1 MNEYRFYL
9 TGKDASTWRR
19 LVGRYYWLPDSQII
33 SHLVEVHGLSCKA
46 HCSLDSTPEA
56 DELGLPVSEFIYED
70 PDAEEETEPFTSLDG
85 QVDQNRTNKTNSNA
99 QSMDPQDLFCQ
110 GLNNTGPPPASLG
123 NRWASTSAEED
134 QNGSFCQGAVITQN
148 IHDSTQHKNQAA
160 ELSCEGL
167 PSVTQGQ
174 ESTPSRG
181 AMETSLLLRCE
192 QSPSVTQPAETD
204 HFDAA
209 LQTLLLSAESELPPT
224 QCNSS
229 VLPLA
234 STHGNL
240 PNHSQNDQVNYTSCG
255 PLNSTSQGVRVQRTM
270 PSNYSETALSGNSKS
285 VINCEAFNST
295 SITAYLHQDKNSP
308 AFDKSVTK
316 TVYSCVVE
324 PALSENSNYV
334 AFNDGENLQSPL
346 TATENLQSSLTATDN
361 LQSTSTA
368 TENLQSPL
376 TATDNLQS
384 PLTSTENL
392 QSSLTATDNLQS
404 SLTATD
410 NHQSTSTAT
419 ENLQSPLTATDN
431 LQSPLTATEN
441 LQPSLT
447 ATENLQ
453 SPLTATDNLQ
463 CPLTAPFMPVI
474 VSVESL
480 SKVTEKES
488 PEPDKSVPVPASSK
502 QVLGKQPVV
511 VLLKNKILH
520 TLMEAQFIQTCEDK
534 KAANQ
539 ESVIKK
545 LSTRTPTTSD
555 KPQGEDQPCE
565 GSLVNQDSIP
575 PPVVDPSDLSDSGC
589 RSSKAPSKTSSALKK
604 TTIQKPSRKN
614 LEFGTKY
621 PSPSKD
627 TEAEGRKRKGK
638 GRGNSKKK
646 RRPDRFCVYC
656 RQIIKG
662 GRIADHMRGKHKL
675 EPEVQ
680 AILKKPFEAQ
690 MKFFT
695 AKRREGNYLYNL
707 LLMDKGK
714 NQPLMRERTQSRSKE
729 DEIKVCSDCKGFYS
743 KRCFFKHKCVS
754 DDISRDTRRL
764 RKVFM
769 DNMEKDIG
777 FQNILG
783 RFVHGEIDEFCKSN
797 NSIKTMG
804 YQYYNTHR
812 MKKGMSEEARQT
824 AITDM
829 RELSRLFFHFRIICA
844 TGRAVEDMFDTDN
857 MKDLMEAMKLLEAL
871 NGSSNYTETGEES
884 ALYNTV
890 LRMVKSLDEFY
901 TCTRQFETKKD
912 LVNFKK
918 SFTSKIKRFTVKKQT
933 RIPELDAPPE
943 PSGNASMEADNG
955 MCELIT
961 EEPSTK
967 QVTSEDTTKQGT
979 FENTSSIISA
989 RKHITGDVNTED
1001 TTTGMSVTE
1010 HITGEESSEQGTYV
1024 DASTNTSSRMPAT
1037 EEGVRDVGTSDDSP
1051 KRKSGRTPVPKQFPD
1066 EVNGSTKRIR
1076 LENVH
1081 SEAEEE
1087 TEKCPVEKIGRF
1099 SVKWSKEETHLLRRH
1114 FHSYIYTQNDKDDN
1128 TGNLP
1133 GKKEIQAFLKS
1144 HSIGCIKE
1152 LKEKTQIQKIR
1163 TKIFNERKTS
1173 RERGWKKLREMEA
1186 AKRTV
1191 I

>member
-33 SHLVEVHGLSCKA
+33 SHLVEVHGLSCKD

-56 DELGLPVSEFIYED
+56 DELGLPEFIYED
-70 PDAEEETEPFTSLDG
+70 PDAEEETEPFTSIDG
-85 QVDQNRTNKTNSNA
+85 QVDQSSTDKTNSNA

-110 GLNNTGPPPASLG
+110 GLNNTGPPPASLD
-123 NRWASTSAEED
+123 NRLASTSAEED

-148 IHDSTQHKNQAA
+148 IHDLTQHKNQAA
-160 ELSCEGL
+160 ELSYEGF
-167 PSVTQGQ
+167 PNVTQGQ
-174 ESTPSRG
+174 ESAPSRG

-204 HFDAA
+204 HSDAA

-224 QCNSS
+224 QCNSC

-240 PNHSQNDQVNYTSCG
+240 PNHSQTDEVIYTSHG
-255 PLNSTSQGVRVQRTM
+255 PLNSTSHGVRVQRTM

-295 SITAYLHQDKNSP
+295 SITAYLHQDKNN
-308 AFDKSVTK
+308 
-316 TVYSCVVE
+316 
-324 PALSENSNYV
+324 PALSGNSNSV

-346 TATENLQSSLTATDN
+346 TATDNLQSSLTATDNLQSSLTATDNLQSPLTATDKLQSSLTATDN
-361 LQSTSTA
+361 LQSTSTTTENLQSPLTA

-384 PLTSTENL
+384 PLTATENL

-419 ENLQSPLTATDN
+419 DN

-441 LQPSLT
+441 LQSPLTATENLQSSLT

-453 SPLTATDNLQ
+453 STSIATDNLQ

-488 PEPDKSVPVPASSK
+488 PEPDKSVAVPASSK

-520 TLMEAQFIQTCEDK
+520 TLMEAQFIQTGEDK

-539 ESVIKK
+539 ETVIKK
-545 LSTRTPTTSD
+545 SRTPTISY
-555 KPQGEDQPCE
+555 KPQEKEQPC
-565 GSLVNQDSIP
+565 G
-575 PPVVDPSDLSDSGC
+575 
-589 RSSKAPSKTSSALKK
+589 APSKNLSPVKK
-604 TTIQKPSRKN
+604 TIQKPSRKN

-621 PSPSKD
+621 PSPPKD
-627 TEAEGRKRKGK
+627 MEAEGRNRKGK
-638 GRGNSKKK
+638 GRANFKKK

-662 GRIADHMRGKHKL
+662 GRIADHMRGKHKF

-680 AILKKPFEAQ
+680 AILKKPFEVQ

-804 YQYYNTHR
+804 YQSYNTHR

-824 AITDM
+824 ALADM
-829 RELSRLFFHFRIICA
+829 RELSRLFFHFRIICS

-890 LRMVKSLDEFY
+890 VRMVKSLDEFY

-967 QVTSEDTTKQGT
+967 QGTPEDTTKEGT
-979 FENTSSIISA
+979 FEITSSIISA
-989 RKHITGDVNTED
+989 RKHITWDVNTED
-1001 TTTGMSVTE
+1001 TTTRMSAME
-1010 HITGEESSEQGTYV
+1010 HNTGEEISEQGTYV

-1051 KRKSGRTPVPKQFPD
+1051 KRKSGRTPVPKPFPD
-1066 EVNGSTKRIR
+1066 EVNGSAKRIR

-1081 SEAEEE
+1081 SEAEEV
-1087 TEKCPVEKIGRF
+1087 TEKCPVERIGRF
-1099 SVKWSKEETHLLRRH
+1099 SVKWSSEETHLLRRH

-1144 HSIGCIKE
+1144 HTIGCIKE

-1191 I
+1191 N

>member
-33 SHLVEVHGLSCKA
+33 SHLVEVHGLSCKD

-56 DELGLPVSEFIYED
+56 DELGLPEFIYED
-70 PDAEEETEPFTSLDG
+70 PDAEEETEPFTSIDG
-85 QVDQNRTNKTNSNA
+85 QVDQSRTNKTNSNA
-99 QSMDPQDLFCQ
+99 QSMDPQELFCQ
-110 GLNNTGPPPASLG
+110 GVNNTGPPPASLD

-134 QNGSFCQGAVITQN
+134 QNGSFCQGAVIIQN

-160 ELSCEGL
+160 ELSCE
-167 PSVTQGQ
+167 VTQGQ
-174 ESTPSRG
+174 ESAPSRG

-240 PNHSQNDQVNYTSCG
+240 PNHSQTDQVN
-255 PLNSTSQGVRVQRTM
+255 STSHGVRVQRTM
-270 PSNYSETALSGNSKS
+270 PSNYSETALSENSKS

-316 TVYSCVVE
+316 TVSSCVVE
-324 PALSENSNYV
+324 PALSGNSNSV

-346 TATENLQSSLTATDN
+346 TATENLQSPLIATENLQSSLTATDN

-368 TENLQSPL
+368 TDNLQSPL
-376 TATDNLQS
+376 IATDNLQS
-384 PLTSTENL
+384 PL
-392 QSSLTATDNLQS
+392 
-404 SLTATD
+404 
-410 NHQSTSTAT
+410 TAT

-431 LQSPLTATEN
+431 LQS
-441 LQPSLT
+441 SLT
-447 ATENLQ
+447 ATDNLQ
-453 SPLTATDNLQ
+453 STSTATDNLQSTSTATDNLQ

-480 SKVTEKES
+480 SNVVEKES
-488 PEPDKSVPVPASSK
+488 PEPDKSVAVPTSSK

-520 TLMEAQFIQTCEDK
+520 TLMEAQFIQTGAD

-539 ESVIKK
+539 ETVIKK
-545 LSTRTPTTSD
+545 SRTPTISY
-555 KPQGEDQPCE
+555 KPQEKEQPC
-565 GSLVNQDSIP
+565 D
-575 PPVVDPSDLSDSGC
+575 
-589 RSSKAPSKTSSALKK
+589 APSKNSSAVKK

-627 TEAEGRKRKGK
+627 TEAEGRNRKGK
-638 GRGNSKKK
+638 GRANFKKK

-662 GRIADHMRGKHKL
+662 GRIADHMRGKHKF

-890 LRMVKSLDEFY
+890 VRMVKSLDEFY

-933 RIPELDAPPE
+933 RISESDAPPE
-943 PSGNASMEADNG
+943 PFDNASMEADNG

-1010 HITGEESSEQGTYV
+1010 YITGEESSEQGTYV
-1024 DASTNTSSRMPAT
+1024 DASTNTSSSMPAT

-1051 KRKSGRTPVPKQFPD
+1051 KRKSGRTPVPKQFPV
-1066 EVNGSTKRIR
+1066 EVNGSAKRIR
-1076 LENVH
+1076 LGNVH

-1099 SVKWSKEETHLLRRH
+1099 SVKWSREETHLLRRH

-1144 HSIGCIKE
+1144 HTIGCIKE

-1191 I
+1191 N